1 MANVLVEEKTMT
13 DIANAIRT
21 KSGTD
26 KKMKPAEMPKT
37 IREIASGNPYQIL
50 QDKFFYSGR
59 SSFVYAFSYTKI
71 TYDDLSN
78 LVLDTSKGMNFG
90 SMFSY
95 CNNLTTIP
103 QLDTSKGMYFIS
115 MFSSCNNLTTIPQL
129 DTSKGMNFDNMFSYC
144 NNLTTIPQLDTSKG
158 INFTRMFFSCV
169 SLENIVFVAN
179 SIKKSIS
186 FSDSNKLTVESI
198 HSIING
204 LADLTGQTA
213 QTITFHSDVKTKLTE
228 EQIASA
234 TSKNWNIA

>member
-103 QLDTSKGMYFIS
+103 QLDTSKG
-115 MFSSCNNLTTIPQL
+115 
-129 DTSKGMNFDNMFSYC
+129 
-144 NNLTTIPQLDTSKG
+144 

-169 SLENIVFVAN
+169 SLENIVFVAS